1 MIGAI
6 HALAVTALAP
16 AAALFYGEP
25 RVVDV
30 MLALAVTALVSGFRN
45 IGMVEFEQDLRF
57 GPIVALALIRRTSS
71 FLVTLVLA
79 WQYRSYWA
87 LLGGM
92 MTGPVIDLLLSYYV
106 SRYRPRF
113 SLARWHALFSFSK
126 WLLVNSVLAYA
137 SNRGGDLIVG
147 HRAGAAALGT
157 YSVSFELANLPTSEM
172 VWPVMRAVFPG
183 YAMMSADRQRLAQGF
198 LNVFALVL
206 LFALPAAAGIAL
218 LAEPMVAVLLG
229 PKWSDAAPMVQ
240 VLAIYGGIRATQAN
254 TGSVYLALDRP
265 QYAAAI
271 TLLGIV
277 LGFGSF
283 AVALWH
289 SVPVAE
295 AAWFLVGGSLI
306 VVVIN
311 LTLLTRLLGLRWS
324 DIFRALLRPA
334 IGITVMAAALAL
346 LRGPLWNGGHPL
358 AAGAAILV
366 GLVLA
371 GAIVYLAS
379 VMLAWRAD
387 GRPVES
393 PEYAVL
399 ATLAGSVR
407 RRKAA

>member
-1 MIGAI
+1 
-6 HALAVTALAP
+6 
-16 AAALFYGEP
+16 
-25 RVVDV
+25 
-30 MLALAVTALVSGFRN
+30 
-45 IGMVEFEQDLRF
+45 
-57 GPIVALALIRRTSS
+57 
-71 FLVTLVLA
+71 
-79 WQYRSYWA
+79 
-87 LLGGM
+87 
-92 MTGPVIDLLLSYYV
+92 
-106 SRYRPRF
+106 
-113 SLARWHALFSFSK
+113 
-126 WLLVNSVLAYA
+126 
-137 SNRGGDLIVG
+137 
-147 HRAGAAALGT
+147 
-157 YSVSFELANLPTSEM
+157 
-172 VWPVMRAVFPG
+172 
-183 YAMMSADRQRLAQGF
+183 MSADRQRLAQGF

-240 VLAIYGGIRATQAN
+240 VLAIYGGIRAAQAN

-265 QYAAAI
+265 QYASAI

-295 AAWFLVGGSLI
+295 AAWFLVGGSFI

-311 LTLLTRLLGLRWS
+311 LTLLTRLLGLNWS

-346 LRGPLWNGGHPL
+346 LRVPLWNGGHPL
-358 AAGAAILV
+358 AAGALILV

-379 VMLAWRAD
+379 VMLAWRAH

-393 PEYAVL
+393 PEYALL
-399 ATLAGSVR
+399 ATVAGSVR
-407 RRKAA
+407 RRNAA